1 MVATQNILSP
11 EQIPLGMS
19 LIAFCQSF
27 GGSIFLTFAQVI
39 FSDSL
44 VDGLNKFAP
53 RVDINKVIDAGATGL
68 RNIVQPE
75 ELPGVIEAYNL
86 SFTREFYLAA
96 AAYIAMIFS
105 AWGMGCHSVKKPKS
119 SLS

>member
-27 GGSIFLTFAQVI
+27 GGSIFLTLAQVI
-39 FSDSL
+39 FNGSL
-44 VDGLNKFAP
+44 VDGLKRFAP
-53 RVDINKVIDAGATGL
+53 TANINEVIDAGAAGL
-68 RNIVQPE
+68 RNVVQPG

-96 AAYIAMIFS
+96 AAYVAMIFS
-105 AWGMGCHSVKKPKS
+105 AWGMGYHSVKKQKD
-119 SLS
+119 SLG

>member
-39 FSDSL
+39 FNFSL
-44 VDGLNKFAP
+44 ADGLKRFAP
-53 RVDINKVIDAGATGL
+53 TVDIDKVIDAGAAGL
-68 RNIVQPE
+68 RNVVQPE
-75 ELPGVIEAYNL
+75 GLPGAIEAYNL
-86 SFTREFYLAA
+86 SFTREFYLAG

-105 AWGMGCHSVKKPKS
+105 AWGMGCHSVKKQKV
-119 SLS
+119 SLG